1 MFRKVFKNSP
11 WAINFLLGLLISM
24 GHAPL
29 SAWPV
34 SIVGLVLFFAF
45 SQKENKLIY
54 VSFKNGWWLGFGYF
68 LGTLNWII
76 EPFLVDVAAHGWMA
90 PFAVIFMSSGL
101 AIFWG
106 AGSALGG
113 VLGGKLGYVIGLGIC
128 ELARGYLFTG
138 FPWGL
143 LAYIWVDTPIAQLA
157 SYFGAYGLSIVS
169 FGFCA
174 LLAQLYFAKRKILY
188 FGIVMLISISIWV
201 LQSSSQQINVAA
213 ANATMVRLVQ
223 PNAPQEKKFDPKFAM
238 IYFQRMLE
246 FSKQSPQPD
255 LIVWPET
262 SLPIAYNYAEDLIG
276 QIKVAAQGVPILV
289 GALRLQENK
298 LHNSLIFIDPDEGA
312 SVVYD
317 KHHLVP
323 FGEYLPFEDFLSKI
337 GLGFSSE
344 LFGTGFQPG
353 EGPKVLDLPNIGKI
367 LPLICYEA
375 VFPQD
380 VLAVQERA
388 DMIVQVTNDAW
399 FGRFS
404 GPHQHLA
411 QAQMRS
417 IEQGLPLLRVAN
429 TGISGLIDPAGRV
442 VKKMDL
448 GKAGYMDVTVPNAKL
463 PTYYSRFGN
472 WTVLFLLVGLSI
484 GHFIFRIRH

>member
-1 MFRKVFKNSP
+1 
-11 WAINFLLGLLISM
+11 M

-45 SQKENKLIY
+45 SRKENRLIY

-90 PFAVIFMSSGL
+90 PFAVILISSGL

-106 AGSALGG
+106 AGNALGG
-113 VLGGKLGYVIGLGIC
+113 LLGGKLGYVIGLGIC

-174 LLAQLYFAKRKILY
+174 LLVQLYFAKRKILY

-323 FGEYLPFEDFLSKI
+323 FGEYLPFEDYLSKI

-429 TGISGLIDPAGRV
+429 TGISGLIDPAGHV

-448 GKAGYMDVTVPNAKL
+448 AKAGYIDVAVPNAKP
-463 PTYYSRFGN
+463 PTLYSRFGN
-472 WTVLFLLVGLSI
+472 WMVLFLLIGLIIS
-484 GHFIFRIRH
+484 HFIFRFRH